1 MKFSQIFLFGF
12 LICLLAFSCR
22 NQDEK
27 SNTAPTPSTENKG
40 VDEIK
45 KTHRE
50 IDSIKSLK
58 KKKSKRL
65 DTLKPGVATLEFSE
79 E

>member
-1 MKFSQIFLFGF
+1 MSLVLMFTA
-12 LICLLAFSCR
+12 LACDGVSKK
-22 NQDEK
+22 EK
-27 SNTAPTPSTENKG
+27 SDPVPSTENKG
-40 VDEIK
+40 IDEIK

-58 KKKSKRL
+58 KKRSKRF
-65 DTLKPGVATLEFSE
+65 DTLKPSVATLEVSE

>member
-1 MKFSQIFLFGF
+1 MNVKKQEPDPI
-12 LICLLAFSCR
+12 
-22 NQDEK
+22 
-27 SNTAPTPSTENKG
+27 PSTENKG
-40 VDEIK
+40 IDEMK

-58 KKKSKRL
+58 NKKSKRY
-65 DTLKPGVATLEFSE
+65 DTLKPGIATLELSE

>member
-1 MKFSQIFLFGF
+1 MKFPKIFISVILIFLA
-12 LICLLAFSCR
+12 AFSC
-22 NQDEK
+22 DGIPEK
-27 SNTAPTPSTENKG
+27 QKTEPVPSTENKG
-40 VDEIK
+40 IDETK

-58 KKKSKRL
+58 NKKSKRF
-65 DTLKPGVATLEFSE
+65 DTLKPGVATLELSE

>member
-1 MKFSQIFLFGF
+1 MKLSRILKSGA
-12 LICLLAFSCR
+12 LICLFLFSCNSLTEKPK
-22 NQDEK
+22 NQ
-27 SNTAPTPSTENKG
+27 PVPSTENKDL
-40 VDEIK
+40 DEIK

-65 DTLKPGVATLEFSE
+65 DSLKPGVASLDELE
-79 E
+79 

>member
-1 MKFSQIFLFGF
+1 MKFSQIFLLGF
-12 LICLLAFSCR
+12 FCCLLVFSCR

-27 SNTAPTPSTENKG
+27 TNNDPTPSIENKDI
-40 VDEIK
+40 DEIK

-58 KKKSKRL
+58 KKKPKRF

>member
-1 MKFSQIFLFGF
+1 MTL
-12 LICLLAFSCR
+12 SC
-22 NQDEK
+22 DEISK
-27 SNTAPTPSTENKG
+27 KEKPEPVPSTENKG
-40 VDEIK
+40 IEEIK

-58 KKKSKRL
+58 RKKSKRF
-65 DTLKPGVATLEFSE
+65 DTLKPGVATLDILE